1 MKKTPLTA
9 EELRELEFLY
19 TLPYDELLDYSKRQ
33 SLLESKET
41 VIKEIDMTYKEF
53 VFTPF
58 ENVLDREIIRS
69 FD

>member
-41 VIKEIDMTYKEF
+41 VIKEIDMTYKKF
-53 VFTPF
+53 VSTPF